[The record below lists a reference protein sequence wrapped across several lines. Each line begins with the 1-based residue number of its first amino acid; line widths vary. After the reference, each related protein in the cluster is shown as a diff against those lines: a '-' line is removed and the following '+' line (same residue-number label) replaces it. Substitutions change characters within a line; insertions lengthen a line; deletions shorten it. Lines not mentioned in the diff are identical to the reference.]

1 MVLCHNLG
9 LIESVHLGGDIS
21 VPRILL
27 ASHHSLVADLDI
39 FLLAHVMVVVL

>member
-1 MVLCHNLG
+1 
-9 LIESVHLGGDIS
+9 
-21 VPRILL
+21 L